1 MSSKLFTL
9 SFCVVVLLITS
20 KKSTLLSPARATR
33 FFLTIV
39 ARKSE
44 KRIARAGFKFLRATS
59 VEIICKFYDRVEEFH
74 ILGNHSERLSKK
86 SANNDIV
93 MILFCFGKELNGQ

>member
-1 MSSKLFTL
+1 M
-9 SFCVVVLLITS
+9 
-20 KKSTLLSPARATR
+20 SPARATR

-59 VEIICKFYDRVEEFH
+59 VEIICKFDVPVEEFH
-74 ILGNHSERLSKK
+74 ILALRTPLEEKRQQRYCHDTLLPRKGVKWAVKCHGSGGNYPSCIQRAAFICECRK
-86 SANNDIV
+86 
-93 MILFCFGKELNGQ
+93 

>member
-1 MSSKLFTL
+1 M
-9 SFCVVVLLITS
+9 
-20 KKSTLLSPARATR
+20 SPARATR

-59 VEIICKFYDRVEEFH
+59 VEIICKFDVPVEEFH
-74 ILGNHSERLSKK
+74 ILGKHSERLSKK
-86 SANNDIV
+86 SANNGIV